1 MRERARSGFVSLD
14 RASTVRAMPNAA
26 RIALMVALGLA
37 LPARASADD
46 PRSAMWPE
54 VYGEFSASSL
64 LAFGLMPVAGLGFSS
79 TIALR
84 WFGGSLSIESRAL
97 KTLGSSDPRLGERS
111 SAGLGVASIC
121 RHEETIFL
129 CQVLQIGALG
139 TPIPPDVKL
148 SGPRSPWIVT
158 FGGRG
163 GTDWRISR
171 HLYLRGFIE
180 LHVIPMRPVVQIG
193 DLSRDQSAY
202 LAALAG
208 LGLTVPVDM
217 E

>member
-1 MRERARSGFVSLD
+1 
-14 RASTVRAMPNAA
+14 MPNAA

-46 PRSAMWPE
+46 PQSAMWPE
-54 VYGEFSASSL
+54 VYCEFSASSL
-64 LAFGLMPVAGLGFSS
+64 LAFGLMPVAGLGLSS

-84 WFGGSLSIESRAL
+84 WFDGSFSIESRAFKAL
-97 KTLGSSDPRLGERS
+97 SSSNAPHLGERT
-111 SAGLGVASIC
+111 SAGLGAASIC
-121 RHEETIFL
+121 RHQETIFL
-129 CQVLQIGALG
+129 CQVLQIGAIG

-148 SGPRSPWIVT
+148 SGPHSPWIVT
-158 FGGRG
+158 VGGRG

-171 HLYLRGFIE
+171 HLHLRGFLE
-180 LHVIPMRPVVQIG
+180 LHVVAMRPVVKIG
-193 DLSRDQSAY
+193 NFSQDQTAY

-208 LGLTVPVDM
+208 LGLTVPVDT

>member
-1 MRERARSGFVSLD
+1 
-14 RASTVRAMPNAA
+14 MPNAA

-46 PRSAMWPE
+46 PQGAMWPE
-54 VYGEFSASSL
+54 VYAEFSASSL

-84 WFGGSLSIESRAL
+84 WFGGSLSLESRAL
-97 KTLGSSDPRLGERS
+97 KALSSNDPHLGERS

-121 RHEETIFL
+121 RHEQTIFL
-129 CQVLQIGALG
+129 CQVLQMGALG

-148 SGPRSPWIVT
+148 SGTHFPWIVT
-158 FGGRG
+158 VGGRG
-163 GTDWRISR
+163 GAEWRISR
-171 HLYLRGFIE
+171 HLYLRGFVE
-180 LHVIPMRPVVQIG
+180 LHIIPMRPVVKIG
-193 DLSRDQSAY
+193 NFSRDQTAY
-202 LAALAG
+202 LATLGG
-208 LGLTVPVDM
+208 LGLMVPVDT

>member
-1 MRERARSGFVSLD
+1 MS
-14 RASTVRAMPNAA
+14 NAA

-46 PRSAMWPE
+46 PQGAMWPE
-54 VYGEFSASSL
+54 VSCEFSASSL
-64 LAFGLMPVAGLGFSS
+64 LAFGLMPAAGLGLSS

-84 WFGGSLSIESRAL
+84 WFGGSLSLESRAL
-97 KTLGSSDPRLGERS
+97 KTLSSNDPHFGERS

-121 RHEETIFL
+121 RHQETIFL

-148 SGPRSPWIVT
+148 SGPDSPWIVT
-158 FGGRG
+158 VGGRG
-163 GTDWRISR
+163 GADWRISR
-171 HLYLRGFIE
+171 HLHLRGFVE
-180 LHVIPMRPVVQIG
+180 LHIIAMRPVVEIG
-193 DLSRDQSAY
+193 NFSRDQAAY

-208 LGLTVPVDM
+208 LGLMVPVDT

>member
-1 MRERARSGFVSLD
+1 
-14 RASTVRAMPNAA
+14 MPNAA

-46 PRSAMWPE
+46 PQSAMWPE

-64 LAFGLMPVAGLGFSS
+64 LAFGLMPVAGLGLSS
-79 TIALR
+79 AIALR
-84 WFGGSLSIESRAL
+84 WFGGSFSLESRAL
-97 KTLGSSDPRLGERS
+97 KTLSSNDPHLGERS
-111 SAGLGVASIC
+111 TAGLGAASIC
-121 RHEETIFL
+121 RHEQTIFL

-139 TPIPPDVKL
+139 TPVPPDVKL
-148 SGPRSPWIVT
+148 SGPHSPWIVT

-163 GTDWRISR
+163 GTDWRITR
-171 HLYLRGFIE
+171 HLHLRGFVE
-180 LHVIPMRPVVQIG
+180 LHIIPMRPVVKLGNFSQ
-193 DLSRDQSAY
+193 DQAAY

-208 LGLTVPVDM
+208 LGLTVPVDT